1 MTLPKTLLP
10 QQLPTYAEEDRVA
23 GGVMDASIA
32 SSEEL
37 IKLSSSTRSWFVKA
51 FKA

>member
-10 QQLPTYAEEDRVA
+10 QQLPIMAEEGRVA

-37 IKLSSSTRSWFVKA
+37 IKVVLIHKIMICQSF
-51 FKA
+51 

>member
-1 MTLPKTLLP
+1 MTLPKTLL
-10 QQLPTYAEEDRVA
+10 QQFPIMAEEGRVA

-37 IKLSSSTRSWFVKA
+37 IKGVIHKIMICQSF
-51 FKA
+51 

>member
-23 GGVMDASIA
+23 GGVMDCFIRGTDKVV
-32 SSEEL
+32 L
-37 IKLSSSTRSWFVKA
+37 IYKIMICQSL
-51 FKA
+51 